1 MFLVEL
7 FVPMNVRGADI
18 EELVEALAVRFG
30 GATAHVRSPAD
41 GLWHDR
47 SLEKEPI
54 GIIEV
59 MTADFDRD
67 WWRTLR
73 EDLEERFN
81 QTEILIRAT
90 PCEKI

>member
-1 MFLVEL
+1 MYLVEL
-7 FVPMNVRGADI
+7 FVPMSARGADI
-18 EELVEALAVRFG
+18 EELVEKLALKFG
-30 GATAHVRSPAD
+30 GATAHTRSPAD

-59 MTADFDRD
+59 MVAELDRA
-67 WWRTLR
+67 WWQELR
-73 EDLEERFN
+73 IDLESRFE
-81 QTEILIRAT
+81 QDEILIRAM